1 MNERTLEEKKRRRRN
16 DKCDRL
22 AEMKKSEGK
31 MESNRKSI
39 VITKKLKE

>member
-1 MNERTLEEKKRRRRN
+1 MNERTLEEKKRRRN
-16 DKCDRL
+16 DKCDPL
-22 AEMKKSEGK
+22 AEMKKSERK